1 MELKKS
7 EIWGKKTIL
16 QPIEKSLNHFI
27 NKQIKIYNFAD
38 NFKLKTLV
46 VK

>member
-16 QPIEKSLNHFI
+16 QPIEKSLNHFP
-27 NKQIKIYNFAD
+27 NKKSRLELLSGIFY
-38 NFKLKTLV
+38 
-46 VK
+46 